1 MIPAEGKKT
10 VVVEVYACPL
20 CGEQG
25 TLDVKATGT
34 FQDGKN
40 TLNWNTFVTYPGEA
54 LSTFEEADRTMRDL
68 GLTGKKK

>member
-1 MIPAEGKKT
+1 
-10 VVVEVYACPL
+10 VVEVYSCPS

-40 TLNWNTFVTYPGEA
+40 MLTWNAFVTYPGEA
-54 LSTFEEADRTMRDL
+54 LATFEEADQTARSL
-68 GLTGKKK
+68 GLAGKKK